1 MRQLVRSDNCD
12 NLSERV
18 RSLRTAG
25 GRLLG
30 LHRGR
35 LVLAGDGLLRLVP
48 LQGEEE
54 EMVETEGD
62 IAAVAEAG
70 AGPHLV
76 TASASCV
83 SLLGPCDNAGAW
95 QLRPRARLP
104 HRLAALHTNNT
115 VVAVLDCRNTV
126 HLFDWRGNN
135 NHDIIQMVLTLLR
148 SAGPR
153 PRPGVPLHLAAPPL
167 PLVPLLLALPGPHPR
182 LPGGRQHG
190 LQHAA

>member
-18 RSLRTAG
+18 SLRTAG

-48 LQGEEE
+48 LQEEVE
-54 EMVETEGD
+54 VMETEGD
-62 IAAVAEAG
+62 TAAVAG

-83 SLLGPCDNAGAW
+83 SLLGPCDKAGVW
-95 QLRPRARLP
+95 QLRPRARLQ
-104 HRLAALHTNNT
+104 HRLASLHTNNT

-126 HLFDWRGNN
+126 HLFDWKGNSNHN
-135 NHDIIQMVLTLLR
+135 NQQRYNPD
-148 SAGPR
+148 S
-153 PRPGVPLHLAAPPL
+153 
-167 PLVPLLLALPGPHPR
+167 
-182 LPGGRQHG
+182 
-190 LQHAA
+190 

>member
-1 MRQLVRSDNCD
+1 MRELVRSDNCD

-18 RSLRTAG
+18 SLRTAG

-48 LQGEEE
+48 LQGEEVE
-54 EMVETEGD
+54 VETEGD
-62 IAAVAEAG
+62 TAAVAG

-95 QLRPRARLP
+95 QLRPRARLQ
-104 HRLAALHTNNT
+104 HRLASLHANNT
-115 VVAVLDCRNTV
+115 VVAALDCRNTV
-126 HLFDWRGNN
+126 HLFDWRGNTET
-135 NHDIIQMVLTLLR
+135 LTI
-148 SAGPR
+148 PN
-153 PRPGVPLHLAAPPL
+153 
-167 PLVPLLLALPGPHPR
+167 
-182 LPGGRQHG
+182 
-190 LQHAA
+190 

>member
-1 MRQLVRSDNCD
+1 MP
-12 NLSERV
+12 
-18 RSLRTAG
+18 SLGTAG
-25 GRLLG
+25 GRLLA

-48 LQGEEE
+48 LKEEE
-54 EMVETEGD
+54 EEEEEEEVEVVVETEGD
-62 IAAVAEAG
+62 TAAVAG

-76 TASASCV
+76 TASNFCV

-95 QLRPRARLP
+95 QLRPRARLQ
-104 HRLAALHTNNT
+104 HRLASLHANNT
-115 VVAVLDCRNTV
+115 VVAALDCRNTV
-126 HLFDWRGNN
+126 HLFDWKGNN

-167 PLVPLLLALPGPHPR
+167 PLVPLLLSLPGPHPR

-190 LQHAA
+190 LKHAA

>member
-18 RSLRTAG
+18 SLRTAG

-48 LQGEEE
+48 LQEEE
-54 EMVETEGD
+54 VVETEGD
-62 IAAVAEAG
+62 TVAVAG

-76 TASASCV
+76 TASNFCV

-95 QLRPRARLP
+95 QLRPRARLQ
-104 HRLAALHTNNT
+104 HRLASLHANNT
-115 VVAVLDCRNTV
+115 VVAALDCRNTV
-126 HLFDWRGNN
+126 HLFDWKGNSNHN
-135 NHDIIQMVLTLLR
+135 NQQRYNPD
-148 SAGPR
+148 S
-153 PRPGVPLHLAAPPL
+153 
-167 PLVPLLLALPGPHPR
+167 
-182 LPGGRQHG
+182 
-190 LQHAA
+190 

>member
-18 RSLRTAG
+18 SLRTAG

-48 LQGEEE
+48 LQGEEVE
-54 EMVETEGD
+54 VETEGD
-62 IAAVAEAG
+62 TAAVAG

-95 QLRPRARLP
+95 QLRPRARLQ
-104 HRLAALHTNNT
+104 HRLASLHANNT
-115 VVAVLDCRNTV
+115 VVAALDCRNTV
-126 HLFDWRGNN
+126 HLFDWKGNTET
-135 NHDIIQMVLTLLR
+135 LTI
-148 SAGPR
+148 PN
-153 PRPGVPLHLAAPPL
+153 
-167 PLVPLLLALPGPHPR
+167 
-182 LPGGRQHG
+182 
-190 LQHAA
+190 